1 MDLFG
6 YTVIE
11 LTAQISDATYYMLK
25 LVELGNYYKSKGG
38 LFEIPSYKC
47 CRFETLHW

>member
-11 LTAQISDATYYMLK
+11 LTAQIGDATYYMLK
-25 LVELGNYYKSKGG
+25 LVELGNYHKLKGG
-38 LFEIPSYKC
+38 KFEISSYKGN
-47 CRFETLHW
+47 RFDFLH